1 MYEPYIHCLITLTAN
16 YSIIVELAFPMPFSN
31 EECSQAITIP
41 NTKLTGI
48 LDGKFL
54 ENNSKTQPGS
64 LHH

>member
-1 MYEPYIHCLITLTAN
+1 M
-16 YSIIVELAFPMPFSN
+16 VELAFPMPFSN

-54 ENNSKTQPGS
+54 ENSSKTQPGS